1 MDIAVQSLL
10 AVLSGTHRKIR
21 TRLARQK
28 RSAVFAGH
36 TQTRTHTPHTSRGHH
51 ESTTPSRTRHV
62 TSHGQTTERVSAGFS
77 PAKAHPRHKRC
88 LKHKLNRGECD
99 AEPPLASHSDPFLD
113 WDCSSRITTVTLALG
128 VTHAIRLA
136 KEFRSF
142 EGTPRLCFHRGCCRI
157 RWRITS
163 PPLPLH
169 GATTCLF
176 QPVRS
181 QFHVPLQIIHKAS
194 YCSNDYG
201 AVSSGAVL
209 HCDVYQC
216 VTSIAHFCPSLGD
229 HPRTSPR
236 AWHVSR
242 AFLQCLSHREGIFQ
256 RHAPISLRARG
267 GCVTVGSVGCWEL
280 HSHTLQSDT
289 TSPNECHCRF
299 PLQPH

>member
-1 MDIAVQSLL
+1 MSCSGDGSVHAAAEPFSCAVGVVESYATSRPGSGDSPSRIRTGCLSKDVEVSRAHSSVMDIAVQSLL

-51 ESTTPSRTRHV
+51 ESTTPSRTRQV

-128 VTHAIRLA
+128 VTRCHAIRLA

-163 PPLPLH
+163 SPLPLH

-181 QFHVPLQIIHKAS
+181 QFHVAGSRPALLQLWCKS
-194 YCSNDYG
+194 YTKL
-201 AVSSGAVL
+201 A
-209 HCDVYQC
+209 
-216 VTSIAHFCPSLGD
+216 
-229 HPRTSPR
+229 
-236 AWHVSR
+236 
-242 AFLQCLSHREGIFQ
+242 
-256 RHAPISLRARG
+256 
-267 GCVTVGSVGCWEL
+267 
-280 HSHTLQSDT
+280 
-289 TSPNECHCRF
+289 
-299 PLQPH
+299 